1 MEFLGD
7 VVMWFTDPANWQ
19 GVDGLVNRTREH
31 VLMCVVALLA
41 AMAVALPL
49 GLAIGHTGRGATGAV
64 NATNLGRAIPS
75 LAILIFGADQLG
87 IGAPPAFVAL
97 VLLAIP
103 PMVIN
108 AMAGV
113 GGVDPEVKES
123 AVGMGLTGGQLLTRV
138 EVPIGMPLIMAGVR
152 TSGVQTVATA
162 TLAAFV
168 GWGGLGRYII
178 DGLATRDFVEVSAG
192 AITVAVLSVLTE
204 VGLGAL
210 QRALVPKGLSAGS
223 ASGAE
228 LLAPDAEDE
237 AVIREGRERVGALAG
252 PPRDLS

>member
-7 VVMWFTDPANWQ
+7 VVGWFADPANWR
-19 GVDGLVNRTREH
+19 GVDGLLNRTREH
-31 VLMCVVALLA
+31 LVMCALALLA

-49 GLAIGHTGRGATGAV
+49 GLAIGHTGRGGTVAV
-64 NATNLGRAIPS
+64 NVSNLGRAIPS
-75 LAILIFGADQLG
+75 LAILIFAADQLG

-108 AMAGV
+108 TMAGV
-113 GGVDPEVKES
+113 AGVDAEVKES
-123 AVGMGLTGGQLLTRV
+123 ARGMGLTGRQLLARV
-138 EVPIGMPLIMAGVR
+138 EVPMGMHLIMAGVR
-152 TSGVQTVATA
+152 TSGVQIVATA

-192 AITVAVLSVLTE
+192 AITVAVLSVITE
-204 VGLGAL
+204 VGLGAV
-210 QRALVPKGLSAGS
+210 QRVLVPKGLAAGS

-228 LLAPDAEDE
+228 LLAPDAEGE
-237 AVIREGRERVGALAG
+237 AAYGGNGSASAPSPAR
-252 PPRDLS
+252 